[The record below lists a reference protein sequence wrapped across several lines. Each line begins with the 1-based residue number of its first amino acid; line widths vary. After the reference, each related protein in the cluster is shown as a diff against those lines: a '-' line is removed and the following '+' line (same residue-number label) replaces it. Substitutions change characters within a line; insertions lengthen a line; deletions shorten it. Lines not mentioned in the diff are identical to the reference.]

1 MSKHDKLLERLL
13 KQPKDFTWD
22 ELKKLMAGY
31 NYEINNKGKT
41 SGSRRQFESE
51 NSELTLSLHEPHPRN
66 VLKPYQVKDV
76 INFLIEIKA
85 IKKE

>member
-22 ELKKLMAGY
+22 ETKKLMSGY
-31 NYEINNKGKT
+31 GYEINNKGKT
-41 SGSRRQFESE
+41 SGSRCQFESE
-51 NSELTLSLHEPHPRN
+51 NSDLTLSLHKPHPGN
-66 VLKPYQVKDV
+66 VLKTYQVKDV